1 MSIAPILL
9 FINFECQY
17 KNTKSNTSNSNHPI
31 VDFSILHSHRAILL
45 SIFMLIM
52 AGFLMYTVIH
62 IIPILS
68 KGPTPLGFGNNAIE
82 TSYIML
88 PIPMA
93 SVVGATAIGFF
104 VSKIGDPKSIIIGAI
119 VITCSFIVITNF
131 YLNEQYVLVSIFVI
145 SIGYVLMHIAAINL
159 IMLCVPIKMIG
170 ASVSVA
176 IFLKYIGA
184 AAGPAI
190 CGIYMGT
197 HLSPVFTISNN
208 NTNGMLQLFP
218 SSKSYQFVFLY
229 CTTVAIIIIFIAVIA
244 NKFSPKCQ
252 NYSCEERGEIGN
264 IANKLINE
272 IQIWEGIEIRPHT
285 FGRIS
290 I

>member
-1 MSIAPILL
+1 ML

>member
-1 MSIAPILL
+1 
-9 FINFECQY
+9 
-17 KNTKSNTSNSNHPI
+17 
-31 VDFSILHSHRAILL
+31 
-45 SIFMLIM
+45 M

-119 VITCSFIVITNF
+119 VITCGFIVITNF
-131 YLNEQYVLVSIFVI
+131 YLNEQYIPVSIFVI
-145 SIGYVLMHIAAINL
+145 SIGYVLIHIAAINL
-159 IMLCVPIKMIG
+159 IMLCVPIKIIG

-197 HLSPVFTISNN
+197 HLSPVFTVSNN
-208 NTNGMLQLFP
+208 NTNGMLQ
-218 SSKSYQFVFLY
+218 YFLLLNRINLY
-229 CTTVAIIIIFIAVIA
+229 FYIA
-244 NKFSPKCQ
+244 P
-252 NYSCEERGEIGN
+252 
-264 IANKLINE
+264 L
-272 IQIWEGIEIRPHT
+272 
-285 FGRIS
+285 
-290 I
+290 